1 MIISTREALF
11 SGCFIL
17 NSTLSLI
24 STKNTILTQQE
35 FKKLFEL
42 HFARVRNYVFYR
54 SGDTEVATDIA
65 QETFMKVWE
74 KNDSLNADRIKGL
87 LFKIANDLFISHYR
101 KEQRSFQFFK
111 YYRHETDS
119 RSPEDE
125 LAFEQLKSRYDKAL
139 QTMPENQRTVFLMSR
154 VENLKYAEISEMCRI
169 SVKAVE
175 KRMKKALEHLQVN
188 LKTNE

>member
-1 MIISTREALF
+1 
-11 SGCFIL
+11 
-17 NSTLSLI
+17 
-24 STKNTILTQQE
+24 
-35 FKKLFEL
+35 L

-54 SGDTEVATDIA
+54 SGDTEIATDIA

-74 KNDSLNADRIKGL
+74 KNGSLNADRIKSL
-87 LFKIANDLFISHYR
+87 LFKIANDLFISYYR

-111 YYRHETDS
+111 HYRPENES

-139 QTMPENQRTVFLMSR
+139 QNMPELQRTVFLMSR
-154 VENLKYAEISEMCRI
+154 VENLKYTEIAEMCGI